1 MAVQSTSKRGMDHE
15 RYLDATQRYVLSP
28 LHICL
33 KLGLSNERRGIVK
46 AVQAST
52 FGGPAQASTW
62 SGPAHLSVSSL
73 LRLNDHH
80 TAVGGGLG
88 GAVAV
93 EGESA
98 AAVAGGSGG
107 SDTGSEAGSE
117 HSRRHLFRRYLN

>member
-28 LHICL
+28 SHMCL
-33 KLGLSNERRGIVK
+33 KLGLLNERRGIVK
-46 AVQAST
+46 AVHAST

-73 LRLNDHH
+73 SRLNDHH

-88 GAVAV
+88 VAAA